1 MKTTIVNLF
10 YFIFFFNFCLKAQV
24 TVQNNGIAFISSSSD
39 IVFINGSLNNAT
51 GAALTNNGSLYVNQ
65 DVTNNQASMS
75 AGTGTLYLNGT
86 AMQTI
91 AGAQTFKTF
100 NLITNNS
107 AGFTLNNNLSASGLH
122 TFTTGHI
129 TTSAAPNFMI
139 YESGASYNGDNDSKH
154 VNGLVKKNGS
164 TDFIFSVGNGTYER
178 TIALTNLTAISK
190 FNVKYFDGPTPNTSS
205 LFPPLVLIDVNE
217 YWTINKISGNSARV
231 AMNWDNSKVPVPQV
245 LTSNIRATYY
255 NNSFGRVLAA
265 PVQAI
270 LPLQV
275 LLYQTVYR
283 HLIIRLPLAV

>member
-51 GAALTNNGSLYVNQ
+51 GAALTINGSLYVNQ

-107 AGFTLNNNLSASGLH
+107 AGFILNNNLSASGLH
-122 TFTTGHI
+122 TYAAGHI

-139 YESGASYNGDNDSKH
+139 YESGASYTGDNDSKH
-154 VNGLVKKNGS
+154 VNGWVKKMAVP
-164 TDFIFSVGNGTYER
+164 I
-178 TIALTNLTAISK
+178 
-190 FNVKYFDGPTPNTSS
+190 
-205 LFPPLVLIDVNE
+205 LFFQWVTELMKE
-217 YWTINKISGNSARV
+217 
-231 AMNWDNSKVPVPQV
+231 
-245 LTSNIRATYY
+245 
-255 NNSFGRVLAA
+255 
-265 PVQAI
+265 
-270 LPLQV
+270 
-275 LLYQTVYR
+275 LL
-283 HLIIRLPLAV
+283 H